1 MNSYRRCEEEEE
13 KDLELKNLKLY
24 LENKSIIEENEKLR
38 RKACLLHQENLALMN
53 EFQKKFPHWERSS
66 STLIS
71 SSQTLISHE
80 NKWYTLSFSL
90 FVLSSSCFRIM
101 LLPYRRIRINKLP
114 GIIVVINS
122 WSKMKTWTFFV
133 MLMGCY
139 KQNID
144 TSGALWW
151 MSLFRPN
158 RIYPFKA

>member
-1 MNSYRRCEEEEE
+1 MCTGNTEKKIPSGLVRSFERKQRSKQSGAEVHRHTRCEEKE

-80 NKWYTLSFSL
+80 DK
-90 FVLSSSCFRIM
+90 
-101 LLPYRRIRINKLP
+101 
-114 GIIVVINS
+114 
-122 WSKMKTWTFFV
+122 
-133 MLMGCY
+133 
-139 KQNID
+139 
-144 TSGALWW
+144 
-151 MSLFRPN
+151 
-158 RIYPFKA
+158 

>member
-24 LENKSIIEENEKLR
+24 LENKCIIEENEKLR

-53 EFQKKFPHWERSS
+53 EFQKKFPRWERSS

-101 LLPYRRIRINKLP
+101 LLPYRRIRINK
-114 GIIVVINS
+114 IARYNC
-122 WSKMKTWTFFV
+122 
-133 MLMGCY
+133 CY
-139 KQNID
+139 KFLIKDENLD
-144 TSGALWW
+144 FLCSVNGL
-151 MSLFRPN
+151 L
-158 RIYPFKA
+158 

>member
-1 MNSYRRCEEEEE
+1 MCTGNTEKKIPSGRVRSFERKQRSKRSRVEVHRHTRRCEEEEE

-80 NKWYTLSFSL
+80 NK
-90 FVLSSSCFRIM
+90 
-101 LLPYRRIRINKLP
+101 
-114 GIIVVINS
+114 
-122 WSKMKTWTFFV
+122 
-133 MLMGCY
+133 
-139 KQNID
+139 
-144 TSGALWW
+144 
-151 MSLFRPN
+151 
-158 RIYPFKA
+158 